1 MLVYPRVQCEGSAS
15 ASDRAV
21 RLALLAQCVA
31 KAVRKAVLPPKRT
44 ANQEA
49 ERGTEH
55 AMVRKRKRKQLR
67 FGSVKSSLLFL
78 EAKLTI
84 KTTARDLERPCSAVR
99 SLQTAAPPP
108 NSPLPKRI
116 FAPDMSWAPLFA
128 RAARGLECLGLAHGS
143 FRRLH
148 QHNPSLPIRRVVPSG
163 KAGWPDPHLRRS
175 ARGVTMTSSTSGSSP
190 SSSLWGERVSA
201 EAVAGAVD
209 ELRLGGLQVVAAADE
224 DPDAAREVAL
234 KSRDFF
240 WYSPI
245 LKETLRGRRGDAV
258 VVARDEADV
267 IAVAGCAAR
276 RGVPLVARGA
286 GTGNYGQ
293 AVPLRGGIVL
303 DLSKLSGVV
312 HFDATEGVVRA
323 GAGANLGELE
333 DLVRVS
339 GWELRQHP
347 STRRTATLGG
357 FIAGGSTGVGAL
369 LHGGLAEDG
378 AIMARLG
385 LSHGWPGAGNTD
397 TRNQTRNYR
406 RPLDP
411 KRSKPSRETVRG
423 KRVCCA
429 DPIHL
434 FTVTQCRVSLLPPT
448 RARPVSVRVRSR
460 SLSLRRDRV
469 APPPTGAARGHRGA
483 SAPGPG
489 ADRARCVPRGA
500 RVRHQRDHHAGGDS
514 PGARPAVVRE

>member
-1 MLVYPRVQCEGSAS
+1 M
-15 ASDRAV
+15 
-21 RLALLAQCVA
+21 
-31 KAVRKAVLPPKRT
+31 
-44 ANQEA
+44 
-49 ERGTEH
+49 
-55 AMVRKRKRKQLR
+55 
-67 FGSVKSSLLFL
+67 
-78 EAKLTI
+78 
-84 KTTARDLERPCSAVR
+84 
-99 SLQTAAPPP
+99 
-108 NSPLPKRI
+108 
-116 FAPDMSWAPLFA
+116 
-128 RAARGLECLGLAHGS
+128 
-143 FRRLH
+143 
-148 QHNPSLPIRRVVPSG
+148 
-163 KAGWPDPHLRRS
+163 
-175 ARGVTMTSSTSGSSP
+175 
-190 SSSLWGERVSA
+190 
-201 EAVAGAVD
+201 
-209 ELRLGGLQVVAAADE
+209 
-224 DPDAAREVAL
+224 
-234 KSRDFF
+234 
-240 WYSPI
+240 
-245 LKETLRGRRGDAV
+245 

-489 ADRARCVPRGA
+489 ADRARCVPRVE
-500 RVRHQRDHHAGGDS
+500 RVLVTRWLWQRPHSRWDAVATFPTLTAAWFALELVQHLD
-514 PGARPAVVRE
+514 VVRFGGRVGFASLALLTPKGASKECRADR